1 MAQPQKRIPVRI
13 ALEEGQDIKSIV
25 NQLRSAGLKIEQVM
39 DQVGAI
45 SGSVDSKALQKI
57 RKIKGIARVE
67 EASTY
72 QIPPPDS
79 EVQ

>member
-45 SGSVDSKALQKI
+45 SGSVDSNALQKI
-57 RKIKGIARVE
+57 RKIKGVASVE
-67 EASTY
+67 ESTSF